1 METTDKNSAA
11 MSTHHEQAKKLRKLR
26 TRQRVVSLIG
36 IAILVWGIIQV
47 TFLFLDYKN
56 TESSN
61 DA

>member
-1 METTDKNSAA
+1 MT
-11 MSTHHEQAKKLRKLR
+11 LR
-26 TRQRVVSLIG
+26 TSQRVVSLIG

-61 DA
+61 AAGIVVVVAVAVGAKLCP